1 MEPHV
6 KLAFAMLDTPGA
18 YAVLLGAGVSMA
30 AGMPS
35 AWDVQV
41 DLIERL
47 AAAEGTATLGNAH
60 AWYRQRFGHPAT
72 YDRLLD
78 ALTSTPYER
87 QAMLRSYF
95 EPDDQEREDG
105 LKQPSTAHHAI
116 ARLVAA
122 GHVRIVL
129 TTNFDRLMETALR
142 EAGIEPTVVTNADDA
157 AGLAPLHTLKGVVV
171 HLHGD
176 YLDPTSMLNTPHEL
190 FHYAADIDALL
201 DRALTEYGL
210 VISGWSAKTDH
221 ALRKACSRTNNRFF
235 ASYWTD
241 PAELSEAA
249 RELLTHRG
257 ATYVQT
263 DADTFFTQTADA
275 VDALTDTARQHPAS
289 IAASVAVAKRALS
302 GTGQAISLHDTL
314 RRETSRI
321 AALRLHFDGDHA
333 HSLATLEAEM
343 ELLLALTA
351 TTVYWG
357 SNDTDRWWL
366 HDIEQLGTQPE
377 LSTSSAALHDLTRA
391 PATMLIYTAG
401 IAALAAER
409 WDTLV
414 RVLDE
419 PTAFD
424 PYSEKTYPA
433 ASLLAPDVTIGLKDQ
448 SSERVY
454 TRLQPV
460 FTQHLA
466 LSENTFRD
474 TWERFEYLRLIVQHV
489 AGRRLSWPHIRPT
502 EHDDVYAPASAAWVK
517 KTIETNTGPWP
528 HGLLKDV
535 ATDSVD
541 RARIAIDTGFH
552 RETDRREFG

>member
-6 KLAFAMLDTPGA
+6 KLAFAMRDTPGA
-18 YAVLLGAGVSMA
+18 YTVLLGAGVSMA

-47 AAAEGTATLGNAH
+47 AAAEGVTTDGSPH
-60 AWYRQRFGHPAT
+60 AWYKIRFGQPAT
-72 YDRLLD
+72 YDLLLD

-95 EPDDQEREDG
+95 EPNDQEREDG
-105 LKQPSTAHHAI
+105 LKQPSAAHHAI

-142 EAGIEPTVVTNADDA
+142 EAGIEPTVVANADDA

-176 YLDPTSMLNTPHEL
+176 YLDPTSMLNTPDEL
-190 FHYAADIDALL
+190 DHYAADTDALL
-201 DRALTEYGL
+201 DRALSEYGL

-221 ALRKACSRTNNRFF
+221 ALRNAFSRTNNRFF

-249 RELLTHRG
+249 QDLLTRRA

-275 VDALTDTARQHPAS
+275 VDALADTARQHPAS

-321 AALRLHFDGDHA
+321 ADLRLRLSGDHS
-333 HSLATLEAEM
+333 HQLTTLEAET

-351 TTVYWG
+351 TTAYWG
-357 SNDTDRWWL
+357 RDRTDPWWL
-366 HDIEQLGTQPE
+366 DDIEQLGTHPDI
-377 LSTSSAALHDLTRA
+377 SGDSALLALAQA
-391 PATMLIYTAG
+391 PATMTLYTAS
-401 IAALAAER
+401 IAAMAAAR
-409 WDTLV
+409 WPTLV
-414 RVLDE
+414 RIVE
-419 PTAFD
+419 KPTVFD
-424 PYSEKTYPA
+424 PYSDKTYAVA
-433 ASLLAPDVTIGLKDQ
+433 ALLAPERTLSLGLK
-448 SSERVY
+448 SSERLY
-454 TRLQPV
+454 TQLQPV

-466 LSENTFRD
+466 LSESTFRD
-474 TWERFEYLRLIVQHV
+474 TWERFEYLRLLVQYV
-489 AGRRLSWPHIRPT
+489 ATGRLSWPHIRPT
-502 EHDDVYAPASAAWVK
+502 EQGYGYAPASAAWVK
-517 KTIETNTGPWP
+517 KTLDTNTGPWLF
-528 HGLLKDV
+528 GLLSD
-535 ATDSVD
+535 AVD
-541 RARIAIDTGFH
+541 RIDEARQAVDRSFH
-552 RETDRREFG
+552 QGTIRKGLG

>member
-6 KLAFAMLDTPGA
+6 KLAFAMRDTPGA

-30 AGMPS
+30 AGLPS

-47 AAAEGTATLGNAH
+47 AAAESTTTRGNAH
-60 AWYRQRFGHPAT
+60 AWYKQRFGHPAT

-95 EPDDQEREDG
+95 EPDDQQREDG
-105 LKQPSTAHHAI
+105 LKQPTAAHHAI

-142 EAGIEPTVVTNADDA
+142 EAGIEPTVVTNEDDA

-176 YLDPTSMLNTPHEL
+176 YLDPTSMLNTPDEL
-190 FHYAADIDALL
+190 DHYAAATDALL
-201 DRALTEYGL
+201 DRVLAEYGL
-210 VISGWSAKTDH
+210 VISGWSARTDP
-221 ALRKACSRTNNRFF
+221 ALRKAFARTNNRFF

-249 RELLTHRG
+249 QDLLTHR
-257 ATYVQT
+257 AVTYVET
-263 DADTFFTQTADA
+263 DADTFFTHTADA

-289 IAASVAVAKRALS
+289 IAASVAIAKRALS
-302 GTGQAISLHDTL
+302 GTRPAVSLHDAL
-314 RRETSRI
+314 HRETSRI
-321 AALRLHFDGDHA
+321 ADLRLHLDGDHA
-333 HSLATLEAEM
+333 HSLATLEAET

-351 TTVYWG
+351 TTAYWG
-357 SNDTDRWWL
+357 NKDTDRWWL
-366 HDIEQLGTQPE
+366 HDIEPLGTQPDRSG
-377 LSTSSAALHDLTRA
+377 STALLHLTKA

-409 WDTLV
+409 WSTLV
-414 RVLDE
+414 RLLDG

-424 PYSEKTYPA
+424 PYGEKTYPA
-433 ASLLAPDVTIGLKDQ
+433 AALLTPWETIGLREK
-448 SSERVY
+448 SSERLY
-454 TRLQPV
+454 TQLQPV

-466 LSENTFRD
+466 LTENTFRD
-474 TWERFEYLRLIVQHV
+474 AWERFEYLRLIVEHV
-489 AGRRLSWPHIRPT
+489 AGRNLSWPHIRAT
-502 EHDDVYAPASAAWVK
+502 EHGDVYAPASAAWVK
-517 KTIETNTGPWP
+517 KIIDAKSGPWSL
-528 HGLLKDV
+528 GLLKD
-535 ATDSVD
+535 AAPESID
-541 RARIAIDTGFH
+541 RATTAIDTSFH
-552 RETDRREFG
+552 KEITRREFE

>member
-6 KLAFAMLDTPGA
+6 KLAFAMRDTPGA

-30 AGMPS
+30 AGMPA

-47 AAAEGTATLGNAH
+47 AAAEGAATLGNAH
-60 AWYRQRFGHPAT
+60 AWYKQRFGHPAT

-95 EPDDQEREDG
+95 EPNDQEREDG
-105 LKQPSTAHHAI
+105 LKQPTAAHHAI
-116 ARLVAA
+116 ARLIAA

-142 EAGIEPTVVTNADDA
+142 EAGIEPTVVTNEDDA

-176 YLDPTSMLNTPHEL
+176 YLDPTSMLNTPDEL
-190 FHYAADIDALL
+190 FHYATDTDALL

-221 ALRKACSRTNNRFF
+221 ALRKAFSRTNNRFF

-241 PAELSEAA
+241 PAELSDAA
-249 RELLTHRG
+249 QELLTRRA

-275 VDALTDTARQHPAS
+275 VDALTDTTRQHPAS

-302 GTGQAISLHDTL
+302 GTGQAIPLHDTL

-321 AALRLHFDGDHA
+321 SALRLHLSGDHG
-333 HSLATLEAEM
+333 HSLATLEAET

-351 TTVYWG
+351 TTAYWG
-357 SNDTDRWWL
+357 SNETDRWWL
-366 HDIEQLGTQPE
+366 HDIEQLGTHPDI
-377 LSTSSAALHDLTRA
+377 SGDSALLNLTKA
-391 PATMLIYTAG
+391 PATMTIYTAG

-414 RVLDE
+414 RILDE

-433 ASLLAPDVTIGLKDQ
+433 AAFLAPEKTIGLRDK
-448 SSERVY
+448 SSERLY
-454 TRLQPV
+454 TQLQPV

-474 TWERFEYLRLIVQHV
+474 TWERFEYLRLLVQYV
-489 AGRRLSWPHIRPT
+489 AGRKLSWPHIRPT
-502 EHDDVYAPASAAWVK
+502 EYGDGYTPASATWVK
-517 KTIETNTGPWP
+517 KTIATNTGPWP
-528 HGLLKDV
+528 FGLLKD
-535 ATDSVD
+535 ASD
-541 RARIAIDTGFH
+541 RIDEARNAIDLSFH
-552 RETDRREFG
+552 TVISRREFG

>member
-6 KLAFAMLDTPGA
+6 KLAFAMRDTPGA
-18 YAVLLGAGVSMA
+18 YAILLGAGVSMA

-41 DLIERL
+41 DLIERV
-47 AAAEGTATLGNAH
+47 AAAEGAATLGNAH
-60 AWYRQRFGHPAT
+60 AWYKQRFGHPAT

-87 QAMLRSYF
+87 QAMLHSYF
-95 EPDDQEREDG
+95 EPNDQEREDG
-105 LKQPSTAHHAI
+105 LKQPTAAHHAI

-142 EAGIEPTVVTNADDA
+142 EAGIEPTIVTNKDDA
-157 AGLAPLHTLKGVVV
+157 KGVAPLHTLKSVVI

-176 YLDPTSMLNTPHEL
+176 YLDPTSMLNTPDEL
-190 FHYAADIDALL
+190 DHYASATDALL
-201 DRALTEYGL
+201 DRALAEYGL
-210 VISGWSAKTDH
+210 VISGWSARTDP
-221 ALRKACSRTNNRFF
+221 ALRNAFSRTSNRFF

-241 PAELSEAA
+241 PAELSETAQK
-249 RELLTHRG
+249 LLTHRA
-257 ATYVQT
+257 ATYIQT
-263 DADTFFTQTADA
+263 DADTFFTLTADA

-314 RRETSRI
+314 HREISRI
-321 AALRLHFDGDHA
+321 ADLRLHLDGDHA
-333 HSLATLEAEM
+333 HSLATLEAETQP
-343 ELLLALTA
+343 LLALTA
-351 TTVYWG
+351 TTAYWG
-357 SNDTDRWWL
+357 NDDTDRWWL
-366 HDIEQLGTQPE
+366 HDIEPLSIQPDR
-377 LSTSSAALHDLTRA
+377 SGSAALLNLTKA

-433 ASLLAPDVTIGLKDQ
+433 AALLAPWETIGLREK
-448 SSERVY
+448 SSERLY
-454 TRLQPV
+454 TQLQPV

-489 AGRRLSWPHIRPT
+489 AGRNLRWPHIRAT
-502 EHDDVYAPASAAWVK
+502 EHGDVYAPASAAWVE
-517 KTIETNTGPWP
+517 KTIATNTGPWP
-528 HGLLKDV
+528 FGLLKD
-535 ATDSVD
+535 ASD
-541 RARIAIDTGFH
+541 RIAEARNAIDTGFH
-552 RETDRREFG
+552 KVTARREFG